1 MIDIFH
7 PMKFDFET
15 LFYEVPEHEN
25 GKNAITFL
33 IFGVEKKFKNPL
45 KGLFV

>member
-1 MIDIFH
+1 MIDIFYLRV
-7 PMKFDFET
+7 DFET

-25 GKNAITFL
+25 GKNDITFL
-33 IFGVEKKFKNPL
+33 IFGVENFFLNPL